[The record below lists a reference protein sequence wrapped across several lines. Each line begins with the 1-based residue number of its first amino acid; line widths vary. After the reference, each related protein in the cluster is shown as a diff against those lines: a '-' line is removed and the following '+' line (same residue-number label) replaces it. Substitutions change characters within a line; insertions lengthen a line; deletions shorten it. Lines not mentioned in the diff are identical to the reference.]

1 MNEIETALL
10 VFVLLL
16 GGTGLGVLL
25 RPLLPEEH
33 RKHETVQLV
42 QLVLGM
48 LVTFAALV
56 LSLLTT
62 SAKTSFDTATNDMRA
77 FAGDLIQLD
86 TSLRD
91 LGPEAEEARAALR
104 RYTAAAIASTWLQEK
119 PPPGDYYPRLADTN
133 NDELESTELGTLL
146 NSVGHRIATFEP
158 HGRYQTALVAYL
170 GDLFARVRD
179 ARWRL
184 IEEAHG
190 TLSRP
195 FFVMLTL
202 WLVLIFLMF
211 GLIAP
216 HNALAFVMIALGA
229 VSISSSVYVMVD
241 LDTPFTGQ
249 IVIPSDS
256 MREALAHMSRPHVP
270 LAPSTPPVPQPQ

>member
-1 MNEIETALL
+1 MTEFESALL

-16 GGTGLGVLL
+16 GGTGLGILL

-56 LSLLTT
+56 LSLLIA
-62 SAKTSFDTATNDMRA
+62 SAKTSFDTATTDFRA
-77 FAGDLIQLD
+77 YAADLIQLD
-86 TSLRD
+86 GRLRD
-91 LGPEAEEARAALR
+91 YGPDAEAARAALR
-104 RYTAAAIASTWLQEK
+104 SYTAAAIASTWPEES
-119 PPPGDYYPRLADTN
+119 PPPGDYYPRVSPATDG
-133 NDELESTELGTLL
+133 EIESASLGALLSTVGHEIGSLQPHDSYQTELAARLDQVFG
-146 NSVGHRIATFEP
+146 
-158 HGRYQTALVAYL
+158 
-170 GDLFARVRD
+170 RVRD
-179 ARWRL
+179 MRWHL
-184 IEEAHG
+184 IEEAHA
-190 TLSRP
+190 TISRP

-202 WLVLIFLMF
+202 WLMLIFLSF

-216 HNALAFVMIALGA
+216 HNALALVMITLGA
-229 VSISSSVYVMVD
+229 VSISSTVYVIVD

-256 MREALAHMSRPHVP
+256 MRDALKHMNQALA
-270 LAPSTPPVPQPQ
+270 PPQSPPQSQSQ

>member
-1 MNEIETALL
+1 MTEIETALL

-56 LSLLTT
+56 LGLLTT
-62 SAKTSFDTATNDMRA
+62 SAKSSYDTATNDMRA
-77 FAGDLIQLD
+77 YAADLIQLD
-86 TSLRD
+86 GRLRD
-91 LGPEAEEARAALR
+91 YGPDAEDARAALR
-104 RYTAAAIASTWLQEK
+104 SYTAAAIASTWLQEK
-119 PPPGDYYPRLADTN
+119 PPPGDYYPREPGATH
-133 NDELESTELGTLL
+133 DELESQPLGALL
-146 NSVGHRIATFEP
+146 DSVGSRIAGFEP
-158 HGRYQTALVAYL
+158 HGRFQGVLAVRLS
-170 GDLFARVRD
+170 DLFGRLRD
-179 ARWRL
+179 MRWRL

-195 FFVMLTL
+195 FLVMLTL
-202 WLVLIFLMF
+202 WLMLIFLSF

-216 HNALAFVMIALGA
+216 HNALAFVMIGLGA
-229 VSISSSVYVMVD
+229 VSISSSVYVIVD

-256 MREALAHMSRPHVP
+256 MRDALAHMNRP
-270 LAPSTPPVPQPQ
+270 LAPRVMQPQ

>member
-1 MNEIETALL
+1 MTEIETALL

-56 LSLLTT
+56 LSLLIA

-77 FAGDLIQLD
+77 YAADLIQLD
-86 TSLRD
+86 ARLRD
-91 LGPEAEEARAALR
+91 YGPDAEAARVALR
-104 RYTAAAIASTWLQEK
+104 SYTAAAIASTWPQES
-119 PPPGDYYPRLADTN
+119 PPPGDYFPRVEPATDG
-133 NDELESTELGTLL
+133 EIESVSLGALL
-146 NSVGHRIATFEP
+146 NAVGHEIGSLEP
-158 HGRYQTALVAYL
+158 HDRYQTELAARLDQVF
-170 GDLFARVRD
+170 GRVRD
-179 ARWRL
+179 MRWHL
-184 IEEAHG
+184 IEEAHD
-190 TLSRP
+190 TISRP

-202 WLVLIFLMF
+202 WLMLIFLSF

-216 HNALAFVMIALGA
+216 HNALAFVMITLGA
-229 VSISSSVYVMVD
+229 VSVSSTVYVIVD
-241 LDTPFTGQ
+241 FDTPFTGQ

-256 MREALAHMSRPHVP
+256 MRDALKHMNQP
-270 LAPSTPPVPQPQ
+270 LAPPEPRSQ

>member
-1 MNEIETALL
+1 MTEVVTALL

-56 LSLLTT
+56 LGLLTT
-62 SAKTSFDTATNDMRA
+62 SAKSSFDTATNDMRA
-77 FAGDLIQLD
+77 YAGELIQLD
-86 TSLRD
+86 GSLRD
-91 LGPEAEEARAALR
+91 FGPGAAPARDALR

-119 PPPGDYYPRLADTN
+119 PPPGDDYPRVPGAS
-133 NDELESTELGTLL
+133 NDELESVALGMLL
-146 NSVGHRIATFEP
+146 NSVGHRIADFEP
-158 HGRYQTALVAYL
+158 HGRYQTALAARL
-170 GDLFARVRD
+170 TDLFARVRD
-179 ARWRL
+179 TRWRL

-190 TLSRP
+190 SLSRP

-229 VSISSSVYVMVD
+229 VSISSSVYVIVD

-249 IVIPSDS
+249 IVIPSAS
-256 MREALAHMSRPHVP
+256 MRDALSHMNRP
-270 LAPSTPPVPQPQ
+270 LAPLAPAQ

>member
-1 MNEIETALL
+1 MIEIGLALL

-56 LSLLTT
+56 LSLLTA
-62 SAKTSFDTATNDMRA
+62 SAKSSYDTATNDMRA
-77 FAGDLIQLD
+77 YSADLIQLD
-86 TSLRD
+86 ARLRD
-91 LGPEAEEARAALR
+91 YGPDAEAARAALR
-104 RYTAAAIASTWLQEK
+104 SYTAAAIASTW
-119 PPPGDYYPRLADTN
+119 PGEPAPQGDSPRVGAAKDG
-133 NDELESTELGTLL
+133 ELESVALGGLL
-146 NSVGHRIATFEP
+146 NTVGHDIASFAP
-158 HGRYQTALVAYL
+158 HDRYQGVLAARLSDVF
-170 GDLFARVRD
+170 GRVRD
-179 ARWRL
+179 TRWRL
-184 IEEAHG
+184 IEEAHS

-202 WLVLIFLMF
+202 WLILIFLSF

-216 HNALAFVMIALGA
+216 RNALAMVMIALGA
-229 VSISSSVYVMVD
+229 VSISSSVYVIVD

-256 MREALAHMSRPHVP
+256 MRDALTHMNQ
-270 LAPSTPPVPQPQ
+270 PVGAQPQ

>member
-1 MNEIETALL
+1 MTEIETALL

-62 SAKTSFDTATNDMRA
+62 SAKSSFDTATNDMRA
-77 FAGDLIQLD
+77 YAGELIQLD
-86 TSLRD
+86 GSLRD
-91 LGPEAEEARAALR
+91 LGPGADAARVALR

-119 PPPGDYYPRLADTN
+119 PPPGNDYPRVPAASH
-133 NDELESTELGTLL
+133 DEIESVELGALL
-146 NSVGHRIATFEP
+146 DSVGHRIAAFEP
-158 HGRYQTALVAYL
+158 HGRYQTALEARL
-170 GDLFARVRD
+170 TDLFARVRD
-179 ARWRL
+179 TRWRL

-190 TLSRP
+190 SLSRP

-216 HNALAFVMIALGA
+216 HNALALVMIALGA
-229 VSISSSVYVMVD
+229 VSISSSVYVIVD

-249 IVIPSDS
+249 IVIPSDA
-256 MREALAHMSRPHVP
+256 MRDALSHMNRP
-270 LAPSTPPVPQPQ
+270 LAPLVPSPQ